1 MESWTKD
8 QSPMSYPMN
17 YQNTPNA
24 TSSPESADGHSPL
37 NLPDGQHLDLFGQA
51 HAPANL
57 SAALE
62 REKAQAM
69 IATSGPSF
77 VGLSPSSI
85 LSESLGSKLRR
96 RLASTGSMEYRQTW
110 KRMATKSGRLYWAH
124 TASAR
129 PISDNAYTGWPTP
142 MANKNSPQTRA
153 DFTPNLAAVALT
165 AGWPTPTVDDANNV
179 TRTSGQFQSL
189 PRTARLAGW
198 RSPATTEPGVTLERL
213 VDSKGNPWM
222 PGQRAYDKHT
232 GRLAQVGLTHEAQA
246 VIGTP
251 ATSSDASTENPGAL
265 NPEHSR
271 WLMGFPA
278 AWGSCG
284 ATAMRLSRKSQR
296 SSSVQPPI

>member
-1 MESWTKD
+1 MK
-8 QSPMSYPMN
+8 SPT
-17 YQNTPNA
+17 TPNA

-37 NLPDGQHLDLFGQA
+37 NSQDGHHLDLFGQA
-51 HAPANL
+51 LAPASR
-57 SAALE
+57 SAAP
-62 REKAQAM
+62 EKEKEQAM
-69 IATSGPSF
+69 IATSGQSF

-85 LSESLGSKLRR
+85 LSESLGNRLRK
-96 RLASTGSMEYRQTW
+96 RLDSTGSMEYRQTW
-110 KRMATKSGRLYWAH
+110 KRMATRSGRLYWAH

-142 MANKNSPQTRA
+142 MANKNSPQTRS

-213 VDSKGNPWM
+213 VDSKGEPWM

-246 VIGTP
+246 VIGMP
-251 ATSSDASTENPGAL
+251 ATSSNASTESLGAL

-271 WLMGFPA
+271 WLMGFPV
-278 AWGSCG
+278 AWGCCG
-284 ATAMRLSRKSQR
+284 ATAMQSSRKRPQ
-296 SSSVQPPI
+296 SS